1 MLELIELRQ
10 HGATGKRS
18 CFFTAIHPRKSKKK
32 NIFHCSPHNTNGTNA
47 FIQLIDFGKF
57 LHGTPNER
65 ADTARAI
72 LLGFQ
77 TAGFLYLKNF
87 DIGPSVVQNAFA
99 SSAEFFKRPQEEK
112 DTLAWTTP
120 ESNRGY
126 VAHGR
131 EKVST
136 LEKDEVE
143 ALKAQVPDLKES
155 FEIGREGEE
164 GHPNNWPTSDDKA
177 KDFKSVMLEFHDRCK
192 DLHVEVMRAI
202 AVGMGLDE
210 HFFDSYTDV
219 GDNTLRLLHYPA
231 VPKTVFQANKLQVR
245 AGEHTDYGS
254 ITLLFQDTAGGLQV
268 KSPDGTF
275 VDATPIPG
283 TVVINAGD
291 LLARWS
297 NDTIKS
303 TLHRVVEPVRSG
315 VVGEDYPARYSMA
328 YFCNPNFKS
337 YIEAIP
343 GTYGAESDK
352 KYAGIN
358 SGDYLVRRLT
368 ATY

>member
-1 MLELIELRQ
+1 MAPQE
-10 HGATGKRS
+10 S
-18 CFFTAIHPRKSKKK
+18 AIDS
-32 NIFHCSPHNTNGTNA
+32 FQL
-47 FIQLIDFGKF
+47 FIPLIDFGKF
-57 LHGTPNER
+57 LHGTPHER
-65 ADTARAI
+65 DETARAI

-77 TAGFLYLKNF
+77 TAGFLYLKNY
-87 DIGPSVVQNAFA
+87 DIDLPVIDNAFA
-99 SSAEFFKRPQEEK
+99 TSADFFKRSQEEK
-112 DTLAWTTP
+112 DTLAWTTA
-120 ESNRGY
+120 EANRGY

-136 LEKDEVE
+136 LEKEEVE

-164 GHPNNWPTSDDKA
+164 GYPNNWPTSDEKA
-177 KDFKSVMLEFHDRCK
+177 KEFKSVMIDFHDRCK
-192 DLHVEVMRAI
+192 GLHVEVMRAI

-210 HFFDSYTDV
+210 TFFDSYTDE
-219 GDNTLRLLHYPA
+219 GDNTLRLLHYPS
-231 VPKTVFQANKLQVR
+231 VPKAVFKANELQVR

-254 ITLLFQDTAGGLQV
+254 ITLLFQDNAGGLQV

-283 TVVINAGD
+283 TVVVNAGD
-291 LLARWS
+291 MLARWS

-315 VVGEDYPARYSMA
+315 VVGEQYPARYSMA
-328 YFCNPNFKS
+328 YFCNPNFKC

-343 GTYGAESDK
+343 GTYGTTAEQ
-352 KYAGIN
+352 KYAGVN
-358 SGDYLVRRLT
+358 SRDYLVKRLT